1 MADNVTFQKTELA
14 TPASGTKVS
23 TDEAASGHIQRV
35 KLAYSA
41 DGVDTHVQADADG
54 LLVSLGTHKDSVGTA
69 MATTDIAT
77 ATKAAIF
84 GYTTSGGGSFQPV
97 KVTPSGAL
105 TVEATITDGS
115 GPVTVDG
122 TVAATQSGTWNVG
135 ITGTPALPANAST
148 EYTLATLS
156 SNFSTALNGSNLRV
170 GGFVDA
176 RQTGAWTVGVAGS
189 VPVTDNG
196 GSLTVDNGGTFAV
209 QAAQSGTWNINN
221 VAGTIS
227 LPTGAATETS
237 VAAVAAT
244 ASGSNLRVTPV
255 NQTPISS
262 SAAMVASVAA
272 SATNV
277 TLRGAVAGRVGFS
290 IYNDST
296 AVCYIK
302 FGATASSTSFTVL
315 LSSGSYYEYAG
326 HGVYTGQVDAIWA
339 TATGSAR
346 VTSW

>member
-41 DGVDTHVQADADG
+41 DGVDTHVQANADG
-54 LLVSLGTHKDSVGTA
+54 LLVSLGTHKDAVSA
-69 MATTDIAT
+69 PMSTTDIAT
-77 ATKAAIF
+77 ATKSAIF

-135 ITGTPALPANAST
+135 ITGTPALSANAST

-176 RQTGAWTVGVAGS
+176 RQTGAW
-189 VPVTDNG
+189 
-196 GSLTVDNGGTFAV
+196 
-209 QAAQSGTWNINN
+209 NINN
-221 VAGTIS
+221 VAGTVS

-237 VAAVAAT
+237 LAAVAAT

-255 NQTPISS
+255 NQTPIAS

-277 TLRGAVAGRVGFS
+277 TLLSANTERVGFAV
-290 IYNDST
+290 YNDST
-296 AVCYIK
+296 AVCYLK

-315 LSSGSYYEYAG
+315 LSGGSYYEYAG
-326 HGVYTGQVDAIWA
+326 HGIYEGQVDAIWA

>member
-23 TDEAASGHIQRV
+23 TDEAASGHLQRV

-54 LLVSLGTHKDSVGTA
+54 LLVNLGAHQDPVVNA
-69 MATTDIAT
+69 MATTDIGV
-77 ATKAAIF
+77 ATKSAIF
-84 GYTTSGGGSFQPV
+84 GYTTAAGGSFQPV
-97 KVTPSGAL
+97 KVTGSGAL
-105 TVEATITDGS
+105 TVEVNDGGGS
-115 GPVTVDG
+115 ITVDG
-122 TVAATQSGTWNVG
+122 TVAATQSGTWN
-135 ITGTPALPANAST
+135 
-148 EYTLATLS
+148 
-156 SNFSTALNGSNLRV
+156 
-170 GGFVDA
+170 
-176 RQTGAWTVGVAGS
+176 
-189 VPVTDNG
+189 
-196 GSLTVDNGGTFAV
+196 
-209 QAAQSGTWNINN
+209 INN
-221 VAGTIS
+221 VAGTIT

-244 ASGSNLRVTPV
+244 ASGSNLRVQPV

-262 SAAMVASVAA
+262 SAANVANVTA

-277 TLRGAVAGRVGFS
+277 TLLSAVATRVGFAV
-290 IYNDST
+290 YNDSSS
-296 AVCYIK
+296 VCYLK

-315 LSSGSYYEYAG
+315 LSGGSYYEYAG

-339 TATGSAR
+339 TATGTAR

>member
-54 LLVSLGTHKDSVGTA
+54 LLVSLGTHKDVVSA
-69 MATTDIAT
+69 PMSTTDIAT

-122 TVAATQSGTWNVG
+122 TVAATQSGTWN
-135 ITGTPALPANAST
+135 
-148 EYTLATLS
+148 
-156 SNFSTALNGSNLRV
+156 
-170 GGFVDA
+170 
-176 RQTGAWTVGVAGS
+176 
-189 VPVTDNG
+189 
-196 GSLTVDNGGTFAV
+196 
-209 QAAQSGTWNINN
+209 INN
-221 VAGTIS
+221 VAGTVS

-237 VAAVAAT
+237 LAAVAAT

-255 NQTPISS
+255 NQTPIGS

-277 TLRGAVAGRVGFS
+277 TLLSANTERVGFAV
-290 IYNDST
+290 YNDST
-296 AVCYIK
+296 AVCYLK

-315 LSSGSYYEYAG
+315 LSGGSYYEYAG
-326 HGVYTGQVDAIWA
+326 HGIYEGQVDAIWA